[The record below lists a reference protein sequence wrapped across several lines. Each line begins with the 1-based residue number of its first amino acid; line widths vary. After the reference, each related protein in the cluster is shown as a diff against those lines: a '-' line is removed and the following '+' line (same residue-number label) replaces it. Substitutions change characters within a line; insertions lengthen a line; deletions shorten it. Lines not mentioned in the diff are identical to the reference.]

1 MAHITE
7 EQIRKYYRHELE
19 QADEIALLHHVAQ
32 CEYCAGKLAAGLP
45 ESQVLSV
52 PRGLRAE
59 ILEQADRIPGR
70 RQRQREYYR
79 YCTRVALG
87 MCMALGLMV
96 SVNFMDNSAWQRV
109 ASWKN
114 AVTELSTQRERTAS
128 SDEAARKQQYEK
140 EQSKRL
146 QEQKEKQRKY
156 LEQRKQERTEP
167 DSRRG
172 AENGLINLN
181 KEAYC
186 NEKEKK
192 SVFNVLFCM
201 YPRSRTDVSGIL

>member
-1 MAHITE
+1 
-7 EQIRKYYRHELE
+7 
-19 QADEIALLHHVAQ
+19 
-32 CEYCAGKLAAGLP
+32 
-45 ESQVLSV
+45 
-52 PRGLRAE
+52 
-59 ILEQADRIPGR
+59 
-70 RQRQREYYR
+70 
-79 YCTRVALG
+79 

-96 SVNFMDNSAWQRV
+96 SVNFMDNSAWQQM

-172 AENGLINLN
+172 AE
-181 KEAYC
+181 KWFDQF
-186 NEKEKK
+186 K
-192 SVFNVLFCM
+192 
-201 YPRSRTDVSGIL
+201 

>member
-52 PRGLRAE
+52 PRGLRTE

-96 SVNFMDNSAWQRV
+96 SVNFMDNSAWQQM

-146 QEQKEKQRKY
+146 QEQKEKQRK
-156 LEQRKQERTEP
+156 
-167 DSRRG
+167 
-172 AENGLINLN
+172 NGLINLN

>member
-32 CEYCAGKLAAGLP
+32 CEYCAGKLA
-45 ESQVLSV
+45 SQVLSV

-172 AENGLINLN
+172 AE
-181 KEAYC
+181 KWFDQF
-186 NEKEKK
+186 K
-192 SVFNVLFCM
+192 
-201 YPRSRTDVSGIL
+201 

>member
-52 PRGLRAE
+52 PRGLRTE

-114 AVTELSTQRERTAS
+114 AVTGLSTQRERTAS

-172 AENGLINLN
+172 AE
-181 KEAYC
+181 KWFDQF
-186 NEKEKK
+186 K
-192 SVFNVLFCM
+192 
-201 YPRSRTDVSGIL
+201 